1 MVGKQQVDP
10 QQQLKVFKALA
21 DPVRLKI
28 VHYLKQ
34 LDHEVACGEVQQAI
48 QISKTSGTY
57 HFKLLQNA
65 GLITARKEAREKY
78 VQLNPVVFQ
87 TYVTD
92 FFADRQR

>member
-1 MVGKQQVDP
+1 M
-10 QQQLKVFKALA
+10 
-21 DPVRLKI
+21 
-28 VHYLKQ
+28 
-34 LDHEVACGEVQQAI
+34 ACGEVQQAI